1 MALAVAG
8 LPSLGSAQPGRVA
21 EPGCRG
27 ERIAIITVLTR
38 RPSELERVDDDG
50 ALAAVGRRMWSPTT
64 ASVVRGY
71 LRVKE
76 GARCDEF
83 ARLESER
90 VLRRQPFIADARIRV
105 VHMGGDSI
113 GLAVETRD
121 DFPLVGGLGV
131 RNGALSRLRFGTQSF
146 DGTAIAV
153 EAQWR
158 EGFVYRDGIGLQITD
173 RFAFG
178 KPWELDLAGRRD
190 PLGGGW
196 EASVQAPFLTDL
208 QRQAW
213 YAGITSDDLF
223 VPLRRGVGDDVLV
236 NSERHQWLVGL
247 GHRIGTPRRSGI
259 GGLLLEGENVVT
271 GSAPLVARE
280 DGAVPYVG
288 DELDD
293 RYPSY
298 TSVRAG
304 GVLGLRYLDFV
315 TVRGFDALTG
325 AQDIGRGVQA
335 SMHASRSLWSE
346 GGVDRDMLIG
356 GTLYMGTAT
365 TRTMWAMRFD
375 AEGRRPRGA
384 MWDGVIGSGR
394 VAWYHQPSPSRLH
407 AVSAEWS
414 GAWRNRLPFQVSAA
428 DRIGGLRGYS
438 DARTGGGRRVVIRAE
453 ERWVLP
459 SRADWLDLGVAG
471 FVDGGRVWKGDV
483 PFGVTTPYLASTGFS
498 MLAAT
503 PSGSRRTVRLDVGF
517 PLVAMPGTR
526 GVDVRLTVRDLTRFF
541 WSEPVEVTRGRQGA
555 LRERIFRN

>member
-1 MALAVAG
+1 
-8 LPSLGSAQPGRVA
+8 VA

-50 ALAAVGRRMWSPTT
+50 ALAAVGRRMWSPTM

-105 VHMGGDSI
+105 VRMGGDSI

-196 EASVQAPFLTDL
+196 EASLQAPFLTDL

-236 NSERHQWLVGL
+236 NSERTQWLVGL

-271 GSAPLVARE
+271 GSAPLVVRE

-293 RYPSY
+293 RHPSY

-335 SMHASRSLWSE
+335 SVRASRSLWSE

-365 TRTMWAMRFD
+365 PRTMWVMQFD

-407 AVSAEWS
+407 AVSAELS

-459 SRADWLDLGVAG
+459 SRADWLDLGLAG

-483 PFGVTTPYLASTGFS
+483 PFGVTTPYLASAGFS
-498 MLAAT
+498 LLAAT